1 MRYIG
6 ESYPQE
12 RLALAHGALI
22 NATESRMHPGEG
34 QETLAIYDGI
44 VVRISDEGA
53 AYRYDLHGVQ
63 PCLLKPGE
71 RYRSIAVNKLTAI
84 NGDTPVAKMSLMRK
98 LSGIQPRTDV
108 VVDDF
113 GQIAYFE
120 HRYDAS
126 WSMQDLEQPPLSTIE
141 ELNGLLNRSLS
152 VFMPQEELQDIFS
165 NPTKQ
170 NQRKW
175 DTIPQL
181 AYGEQARIS
190 KMQQLLSRIAML
202 RS

>member
-22 NATESRMHPGEG
+22 DATESRMHPGEG

-71 RYRSIAVNKLTAI
+71 QYRSIAVNKLTAI
-84 NGDTPVAKMSLMRK
+84 NGDTPIAKMSLMRK

-152 VFMPQEELQDIFS
+152 VFISQEELQDIFS

-175 DTIPQL
+175 EKIPQL
-181 AYGEQARIS
+181 AYGEQARTS

>member
-1 MRYIG
+1 MRYTG
-6 ESYPQE
+6 ESFPQDS
-12 RLALAHGALI
+12 LAVAHATLI
-22 NATESRMHPGEG
+22 DATESRMHPGEG

>member
-22 NATESRMHPGEG
+22 DATESRMHPGEG

-71 RYRSIAVNKLTAI
+71 QYRSIAVNKLTAI
-84 NGDTPVAKMSLMRK
+84 NGDTPIAKMSLMRK

-152 VFMPQEELQDIFS
+152 VFISQEELQDIFS

-175 DTIPQL
+175 EKIPQL

>member
-152 VFMPQEELQDIFS
+152 VFMTQEELQDIFS

-175 DTIPQL
+175 EKIPQL